1 MDLNEPIRSIFTFL
15 GQQLKLRNI
24 EVDLRLDEPLPKIL
38 ADKNRLEQIFL
49 NLVANARDAMEA
61 RGPEAIKKLT
71 ITTYRERDRV
81 VALVA
86 DTGTGMSK
94 KLSEK
99 VFEPFLTTK
108 EVGKGTG
115 LGLSITYGLVKDF
128 KGDIDVKFTSEDIG
142 TVFMVSFPM
151 YTHEDYQYDKTINN

>member
-1 MDLNEPIRSIFTFL
+1 
-15 GQQLKLRNI
+15 
-24 EVDLRLDEPLPKIL
+24 
-38 ADKNRLEQIFL
+38 
-49 NLVANARDAMEA
+49 MEA
-61 RGPEAIKKLT
+61 RGPDAIKKLT

-94 KLSEK
+94 KLPEK
-99 VFEPFLTTK
+99 VFEPFFTTK

-128 KGDIDVKFTSEDIG
+128 KGDINVKFSSEDIG
-142 TVFMVSFPM
+142 TVFMVSFPIYM
-151 YTHEDYQYDKTINN
+151 HEDYQDDKTITN